1 MTKYFNRFFPHL
13 AVLFRT
19 SHIITNSRIKHF
31 SFFFRKILCKSL
43 NFHVFI
49 FIFFITQDGNADG
62 NGVHG
67 KLRLTIPREPDLETA
82 HRAQRIRYV

>member
-19 SHIITNSRIKHF
+19 SHIIINSRIKHF
-31 SFFFRKILCKSL
+31 SFFFPQNSMQEFEFSC
-43 NFHVFI
+43 FF
-49 FIFFITQDGNADG
+49 FFFITQDGNADG